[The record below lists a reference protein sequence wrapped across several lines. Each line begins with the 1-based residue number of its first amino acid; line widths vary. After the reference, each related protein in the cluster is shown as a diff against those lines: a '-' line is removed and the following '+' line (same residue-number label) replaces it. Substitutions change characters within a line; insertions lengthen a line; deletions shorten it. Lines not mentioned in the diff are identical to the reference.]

1 MDENEMRRIVRE
13 EVFRALSEFFLDRDR
28 ERYSDRYHPERE
40 EYRVRN
46 LRRLSDITD
55 ALASNVM
62 RLQSVPTLQPPKC
75 GFDKKQANAIKA
87 GVDDLNNKIT

>member
-1 MDENEMRRIVRE
+1 MDENEIRRVVRE
-13 EVFRALSEFFLDRDR
+13 EVFKALSEFFLDLDR
-28 ERYSDRYHPERE
+28 ERYADRYHPERDE
-40 EYRVRN
+40 FTVRN

-75 GFDKKQANAIKA
+75 GFDKKQVDAIKS
-87 GVDDLNNKIT
+87 GVDDLNNKIP

>member
-13 EVFRALSEFFLDRDR
+13 EVFRAMSEFFLDRDR

-40 EYRVRN
+40 EYIVRN

-55 ALASNVM
+55 ALASNIM
-62 RLQSVPTLQPPKC
+62 RMQSIPTLQPPKC

-87 GVDDLNNKIT
+87 GVDDLNNKIP